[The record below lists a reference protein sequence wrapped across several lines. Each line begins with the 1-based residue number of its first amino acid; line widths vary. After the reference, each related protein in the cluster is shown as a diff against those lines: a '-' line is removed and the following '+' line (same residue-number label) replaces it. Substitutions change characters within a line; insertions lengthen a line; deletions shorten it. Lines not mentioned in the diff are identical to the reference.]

1 MKTTCPV
8 CKGSGKIPVTRQPK
22 AESHGE
28 EMMGECATCHG
39 KGEVNNEE

>member
-1 MKTTCPV
+1 LKTTC
-8 CKGSGKIPVTRQPK
+8 SGKIPVTQQPK

-28 EMMGECATCHG
+28 EMMGKCPTCDG